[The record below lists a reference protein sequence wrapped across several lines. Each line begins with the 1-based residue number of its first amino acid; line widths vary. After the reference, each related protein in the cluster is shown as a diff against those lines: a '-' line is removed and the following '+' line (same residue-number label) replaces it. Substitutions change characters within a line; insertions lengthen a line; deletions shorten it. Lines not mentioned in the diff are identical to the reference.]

1 MKHPSKALV
10 RKPSDTYKKCVS
22 SHPLH
27 HTVDVHKAREQHEK
41 YCKTLSELGLEI
53 IELPIKN
60 DFPDS
65 CFVED
70 NAVVH
75 QNRALITRMGE
86 ESRRGEEVDV
96 EEELQQYLAV
106 KRAVAPATIEGG
118 DVIHLPDRLIC
129 GITQRTNNHGANQ
142 MMEWLN
148 VKVNT
153 VTNPDIVHLKSYM
166 KYLGKETMITTEKYS
181 EHPLLKNLRLLIV
194 PKEEGYSVNCLA
206 IGDSVVMSNRFSNA
220 NEIVRSAGYEVITLN
235 MSEFEKCQAS
245 LTCLS
250 IIF

>member
-1 MKHPSKALV
+1 MKHPTKVLV

-27 HTVDVHKAREQHEK
+27 YTVDVDKAREQHK
-41 YCKTLSELGLEI
+41 RYCEILSELGLDI
-53 IELPIKN
+53 IELPIQN
-60 DFPDS
+60 EFPDS

-70 NAVVH
+70 NAIVH
-75 QNRALITRMGE
+75 KSKALITRMGE

-96 EEELQQYLAV
+96 EEELQQYLKV

-118 DVIHLPDRLIC
+118 DIIHLPDRLIC
-129 GITQRTNNHGANQ
+129 GITQRTNSHGANQ
-142 MMEWLN
+142 MMEWLD
-148 VKVNT
+148 VKVDT
-153 VTNPDIVHLKSYM
+153 ISNPDIVHLKSYM
-166 KYLGKETMITTEKYS
+166 KYLGKETMIVTEDYLK
-181 EHPLLKNLRLLIV
+181 HPLLKDLNLLTV
-194 PKEEGYSVNCLA
+194 PKEEYYSVNCLA
-206 IGDSVVMSNRFSNA
+206 IGDTVVMSNRFSNTH
-220 NEIVRSAGYEVITLN
+220 EIVRSAGYDVILLN

>member
-1 MKHPSKALV
+1 MKHPTRALV
-10 RKPSDTYKKCVS
+10 RKPSDTYKECVS

-27 HTVDVHKAREQHEK
+27 HTVDVHKAREQHNK

-75 QNRALITRMGE
+75 QSRALITRMGE
-86 ESRRGEEVDV
+86 ESRRGEDVDV
-96 EEELQQYLAV
+96 EDVLKQHLAV
-106 KRAVAPATIEGG
+106 KRAVVPATIEGG
-118 DVIHLPDRLIC
+118 DIIHLPDRLIC
-129 GITQRTNNHGANQ
+129 GITQRTNNHGVNQ
-142 MMEWLN
+142 MMEWLD
-148 VKVNT
+148 VKVDT
-153 VTNPDIVHLKSYM
+153 ITNPDIVHLKSYM
-166 KYLGKETMITTEKYS
+166 KYLGKETMITTEEYRN
-181 EHPLLKNLRLLIV
+181 HPLLKNLSLLIV
-194 PKEEGYSVNCLA
+194 PKEESYSVNCLA
-206 IGDSVVMSNRFSNA
+206 IGDAVVMSNRFSNTH
-220 NEIVRSAGYEVITLN
+220 EMVKSAGYEVITLN

>member
-1 MKHPSKALV
+1 MKNPTKVIV

-27 HTVDVHKAREQHEK
+27 HTVDINKAREQHK
-41 YCKTLSELGLEI
+41 AYCKILTDLGLDV
-53 IELPIKN
+53 IELPIQN
-60 DFPDS
+60 EFPDS

-75 QNRALITRMGE
+75 QNKALITRMGE
-86 ESRRGEEVDV
+86 ESRRGEEIGV
-96 EEELQQYLAV
+96 EKELQQHLAV

-129 GITQRTNNHGANQ
+129 GITQRTNEHGANQ
-142 MMEWLN
+142 MMEWLD
-148 VKVNT
+148 VHVDT
-153 VTNPDIVHLKSYM
+153 ISNPDIVHLKSYM
-166 KYLGKETMITTEKYS
+166 KYLGKETMITTEEYQK
-181 EHPLLKNLRLLIV
+181 HPLLKDLNLLIV
-194 PKEEGYSVNCLA
+194 PKEDYYSVNCLA
-206 IGDSVVMSNRFSNA
+206 VGDTVVMSYRFSNTHK
-220 NEIVRSAGYEVITLN
+220 IVKAAGYDVIVLN

>member
-1 MKHPSKALV
+1 MNPPTKALV
-10 RKPSDTYKKCVS
+10 RKPSGSYKKCVS

-27 HTVDVHKAREQHEK
+27 HTVDVRKARKQHAQ
-41 YCKTLSELGLEI
+41 YCKTLSELDLEI

-86 ESRRGEEVDV
+86 ESRRGEEDDV
-96 EEELQQYLAV
+96 EGALQQYLDV

-129 GITQRTNNHGANQ
+129 GITQRTNNHGADQ
-142 MMEWLN
+142 MMEWLD
-148 VKVNT
+148 VKVDT
-153 VTNPDIVHLKSYM
+153 ISNPDIVHLKSYM
-166 KYLGKETMITTEKYS
+166 KYLGKGTMITTEEYRN
-181 EHPLLKNLRLLIV
+181 HPFLEDLSLLIV
-194 PKEEGYSVNCLA
+194 PKEDSYSVNCLA
-206 IGDSVVMSNRFSNA
+206 VGDTVVMTHGFANA
-220 NEIVRSAGYEVITLN
+220 HEIVRSAGYDVIVLN